1 LFRHYFSYIYL
12 LLVVY
17 AFIVQSTHQTSYG
30 KKYDVMIY
38 LYRYKALLTVS
49 ESKLNVDR
57 HADSISYSVRIDGH
71 EHILHLT
78 KNIHFLSK
86 DFIVL
91 SHTGERET
99 VIMLVV
105 LFQELCHYQ
114 GHVEGYE
121 DSLVALSTC
130 EGCNHC
136 TLCFK
141 GIILI
146 GNNSYGLERSL
157 HSKTNEHLLYL
168 LKDSQSEPFICGLAN
183 ETSSSEDH
191 SHYDDM
197 SMFIRVGKYTKYVEL
212 VLVVDHQ
219 RVNGPVGLLDTYYK
233 QLNIRIALIGL
244 KIFDK
249 ENPFNVNGNPGKVL
263 GRFVQWRKTELLSQ
277 LRHDVGQLIVKQEA
291 CIKTFLLSF
300 MCTMFVFGC
309 ERRGATK
316 FSDCSKKDFERLIQR
331 GGRAC
336 LRNPPSQD
344 NIISA
349 PRCGN
354 GILESGEEC
363 DCGTPQTVCGGTSP
377 FCPAD
382 FYVMEGLPLFCMF
395 EFMLFFFLCISGY
408 SEAMKTDDKC
418 FSHVNTL
425 GNSFGNCGYSGSNP
439 KPCECIFDSNYPPA
453 GATMSVVKIEG
464 NTIICMNAD
473 FNMGLDVPDPA
484 YVETGSVCAP
494 GKACLD
500 FTRLNSSACTDQFH
514 CHCNNGWAPPNYY
527 SLRDGLLIFF
537 LLVVS
542 VLVVLIIILLYV
554 FKRDSL
560 NCCREH
566 RPSKSQSLSYRS
578 INHYPSKPANPA
590 DPSVTQPR

>member
-1 LFRHYFSYIYL
+1 
-12 LLVVY
+12 
-17 AFIVQSTHQTSYG
+17 
-30 KKYDVMIY
+30 
-38 LYRYKALLTVS
+38 
-49 ESKLNVDR
+49 
-57 HADSISYSVRIDGH
+57 
-71 EHILHLT
+71 
-78 KNIHFLSK
+78 
-86 DFIVL
+86 
-91 SHTGERET
+91 
-99 VIMLVV
+99 MLVV

-130 EGCNHC
+130 EG
-136 TLCFK
+136 LR

-219 RVNGPVGLLDTYYK
+219 RVSISHEKSYYK

-249 ENPFNVNGNPGKVL
+249 ENPFNVNGNPGEVL

-277 LRHDVGQLIVKQEA
+277 LRHDVGQLIVANYTFLVLFTNYTFMRKQEA

-354 GILESGEEC
+354 GILESGEESIFINM
-363 DCGTPQTVCGGTSP
+363 P
-377 FCPAD
+377 
-382 FYVMEGLPLFCMF
+382 YK
-395 EFMLFFFLCISGY
+395 
-408 SEAMKTDDKC
+408 KT
-418 FSHVNTL
+418 
-425 GNSFGNCGYSGSNP
+425 
-439 KPCECIFDSNYPPA
+439 
-453 GATMSVVKIEG
+453 
-464 NTIICMNAD
+464 
-473 FNMGLDVPDPA
+473 
-484 YVETGSVCAP
+484 
-494 GKACLD
+494 
-500 FTRLNSSACTDQFH
+500 
-514 CHCNNGWAPPNYY
+514 
-527 SLRDGLLIFF
+527 
-537 LLVVS
+537 LLVF
-542 VLVVLIIILLYV
+542 ILRQNKGTGM
-554 FKRDSL
+554 F
-560 NCCREH
+560 
-566 RPSKSQSLSYRS
+566 
-578 INHYPSKPANPA
+578 
-590 DPSVTQPR
+590 

>member
-78 KNIHFLSK
+78 KNTHFLSK

-91 SHTGERET
+91 SHTGERERMHRKT
-99 VIMLVV
+99 
-105 LFQELCHYQ
+105 

-130 EGCNHC
+130 EG
-136 TLCFK
+136 LR

-219 RVNGPVGLLDTYYK
+219 RVSISHEKSVFLNDLFIIYYK

-249 ENPFNVNGNPGKVL
+249 ENPFNVDGNPGEVL

-309 ERRGATK
+309 ERRGATT

-331 GGRAC
+331 GGGAC

-363 DCGTPQTVCGGTSP
+363 DCGTPQGRCQTFDYQCKQ
-377 FCPAD
+377 
-382 FYVMEGLPLFCMF
+382 LF
-395 EFMLFFFLCISGY
+395 G
-408 SEAMKTDDKC
+408 SEAKKADDKC

-425 GNSFGNCGYSGSNP
+425 GNSFGNCGYSWSNP
-439 KPCECIFDSNYPPA
+439 KPLNLYFLFFCGKCYAICGKVQCIFDSNYPPR
-453 GATMSVVKIEG
+453 EH
-464 NTIICMNAD
+464 TIICMNAD
-473 FNMGLDVPDPA
+473 FNLGLDVPDPA
-484 YVETGSVCAP
+484 YVKTGSVCAP

-500 FTRLNSSACTDQFH
+500 FTHLNSSVLDQSQKCDSQRNSNSNGACTDQFH

-527 SLRDGLLIFF
+527 SLRDGLFIFF

-554 FKRDSL
+554 LKRDSL

>member
-1 LFRHYFSYIYL
+1 MKTNK
-12 LLVVY
+12 
-17 AFIVQSTHQTSYG
+17 Q
-30 KKYDVMIY
+30 
-38 LYRYKALLTVS
+38 
-49 ESKLNVDR
+49 
-57 HADSISYSVRIDGH
+57 
-71 EHILHLT
+71 
-78 KNIHFLSK
+78 NINL
-86 DFIVL
+86 DIVL
-91 SHTGERET
+91 KKRA

-121 DSLVALSTC
+121 DSLVALS
-130 EGCNHC
+130 CNHC

-219 RVNGPVGLLDTYYK
+219 RVSISHEKSYYK

-277 LRHDVGQLIVKQEA
+277 LRHDVGQLIVTNY
-291 CIKTFLLSF
+291 TFMVLL
-300 MCTMFVFGC
+300 CTIHPRSLKVIQIFF
-309 ERRGATK
+309 GATK

-363 DCGTPQTVCGGTSP
+363 DCDLVCILASCCNNNTCKTTGKFDEEKSVSRRTSCSDVRTVCGGTSP

-439 KPCECIFDSNYPPA
+439 KPCEVH
-453 GATMSVVKIEG
+453 VVKIEG

-494 GKACLD
+494 GKVRMEK
-500 FTRLNSSACTDQFH
+500 TRHLFC
-514 CHCNNGWAPPNYY
+514 
-527 SLRDGLLIFF
+527 RLI
-537 LLVVS
+537 VS
-542 VLVVLIIILLYV
+542 PCVY
-554 FKRDSL
+554 
-560 NCCREH
+560 
-566 RPSKSQSLSYRS
+566 
-578 INHYPSKPANPA
+578 
-590 DPSVTQPR
+590 

>member
-78 KNIHFLSK
+78 KNTHFLSK

-130 EGCNHC
+130 EG
-136 TLCFK
+136 LR

-249 ENPFNVNGNPGKVL
+249 ENPFNVDGNPGEVL

-316 FSDCSKKDFERLIQR
+316 FSDCSKKDFEGLIQR
-331 GGRAC
+331 GGGAC

-363 DCGTPQTVCGGTSP
+363 DCGTPQTVCGVTSP

-382 FYVMEGLPLFCMF
+382 FYMMEGLPCADNTFDYQCKQLF
-395 EFMLFFFLCISGY
+395 G
-408 SEAMKTDDKC
+408 SEAKKADDKC

-425 GNSFGNCGYSGSNP
+425 GNSFGNCGYSWSNP
-439 KPCECIFDSNYPPA
+439 KPCECIFDNPA
-453 GATMSVVKIEG
+453 DVK
-464 NTIICMNAD
+464 
-473 FNMGLDVPDPA
+473 
-484 YVETGSVCAP
+484 TGSVCAP

-500 FTRLNSSACTDQFH
+500 FTRLNSSACNDQFH

-537 LLVVS
+537 LLVVP